1 MRSGSFIFIAGLILI
16 LLIDTALFFLLKQKL
31 RSKWKTILYWLHS
44 LLFVIILVHYC
55 PVKVD

>member
-31 RSKWKTILYWLHS
+31 RSKWKTILY
-44 LLFVIILVHYC
+44 
-55 PVKVD
+55 